1 MVLSKNISYYR
12 VYCESD
18 IYIDDGKY
26 ATGESKRLNMVG
38 GQGNN
43 VQIEENSHFYKEL
56 LSVVKQL

>member
-1 MVLSKNISYYR
+1 MGSSIFFFYNR

-26 ATGESKRLNMVG
+26 ATGESKRLNTGG

-43 VQIEENSHFYKEL
+43 ALQLEENSHFYKEL
-56 LSVVKQL
+56 LSVIK